1 MTRSMAAVLRLSA
14 YDHVTRT
21 VMMGRSMPLSGP
33 VGLSADVA
41 LLEADGLLE
50 SVARWR
56 KLTFSLASLKSKLEA
71 LAVSPSCPH
80 RQETKLSFTHSSC
93 LGSRI
98 VTPPFILRLRANLP
112 LLCH

>member
-1 MTRSMAAVLRLSA
+1 MAAVLRLSA

-41 LLEADGLLE
+41 LLEAAAGLLE

-80 RQETKLSFTHSSC
+80 QPKQNTQLYTHPGVPYSHQLSSTSSW
-93 LGSRI
+93 GP
-98 VTPPFILRLRANLP
+98 V
-112 LLCH
+112 